1 MVIAFRD
8 FSDEEYFV
16 TREVLEVA
24 GIKVVTASIKTG
36 VAMGSQGGE
45 AAVDAILSE
54 VNVSDFDGVIFIGG
68 AGAHKH
74 INDPKFH
81 RLAKE
86 TLTSRKLLA
95 AICIAPA
102 ILAEAGALKG
112 KRATVWSSATGRSAI
127 EILESNGALYQPD
140 AVVQDGNIITANGPA
155 AAQEFGKVII
165 ETLLRDKY

>member
-24 GIKVVTASIKTG
+24 GIKVVTASTKTG

-86 TLTSRKLLA
+86 TLMSRKLLA

-102 ILAEAGALKG
+102 ILAEASALKG
-112 KRATVWSSATGRSAI
+112 KRATVWSNALDKSAVK
-127 EILESNGALYQPD
+127 ILQENGAIYQTES
-140 AVVQDGNIITANGPA
+140 VVRDGNIITANGPEA
-155 AAQEFGKVII
+155 AKEFGGII
-165 ETLLRDKY
+165 AETLKK